1 MLLKKIFSLFLASYA
16 KRKVV
21 LNQETMKA
29 DIRIAFER
37 LKLIKVPTENL
48 VDAKKVRNKI
58 YHDDGIEFLELQ
70 QIINI
75 YCKAIKT
82 EHPLESVSEKSL
94 PEKAAL
100 IRDLNKLKSLAIEDM
115 LSKIREIYRKN
126 KSIFTEEMIT
136 ALVDYKETS
145 ESTQEIIRIYYFLVQ
160 DGEILKTKKQ
170 ELSYI
175 LGSNVVSDENIKK
188 LIEFRNKNILRLV

>member
-1 MLLKKIFSLFLASYA
+1 
-16 KRKVV
+16 
-21 LNQETMKA
+21 
-29 DIRIAFER
+29 
-37 LKLIKVPTENL
+37 
-48 VDAKKVRNKI
+48 
-58 YHDDGIEFLELQ
+58 
-70 QIINI
+70 
-75 YCKAIKT
+75 
-82 EHPLESVSEKSL
+82 
-94 PEKAAL
+94 
-100 IRDLNKLKSLAIEDM
+100 M

>member
-1 MLLKKIFSLFLASYA
+1 MLLKKIFSLFLASHA
-16 KRKVV
+16 KRKIV

-29 DIRIAFER
+29 DARIAFER

-48 VDAKKVRNKI
+48 VDVRRVRNKI
-58 YHDDGIEFLELQ
+58 YYDDNIESLELQ
-70 QIINI
+70 KIIHI
-75 YCKAIKT
+75 YCKAIETK
-82 EHPLESVSEKSL
+82 HPLESVSEKSL

-115 LSKIREIYRKN
+115 LSKIREIYRTN

>member
-29 DIRIAFER
+29 DMRIAFER

-58 YHDDGIEFLELQ
+58 YHDDDIKFLDLQ

-82 EHPLESVSEKSL
+82 EHPLECVNKESL
-94 PEKAAL
+94 SDKEAL
-100 IRDLNKLKSLAIEDM
+100 IRDLCKLKSLAIEDI
-115 LSKIREIYRKN
+115 LSKIREIYRSD
-126 KSIFTEEMIT
+126 KSVFTQEMIT

-145 ESTQEIIRIYYFLVQ
+145 ESTEEIIKIYYFLVQ

>member
-1 MLLKKIFSLFLASYA
+1 MLLRKIASLFLASYA
-16 KRKVV
+16 KRKIV
-21 LNQETMKA
+21 LNQETIKA
-29 DIRIAFER
+29 DARIVFER
-37 LKLIKVPTENL
+37 LKLVKVPTENL
-48 VDAKKVRNKI
+48 IDVKRVRNKI
-58 YHDDGIEFLELQ
+58 YYDENIELLELQ
-70 QIINI
+70 KMINI

-94 PEKAAL
+94 PEKEAL
-100 IRDLNKLKSLAIEDM
+100 IRDLCKLKSLAIEDM
-115 LSKIREIYRKN
+115 LSKIREIYRSN
-126 KSIFTEEMIT
+126 KSVFTEEMIA

-145 ESTQEIIRIYYFLVQ
+145 ESTEEIIKIYYFLVQ

>member
-1 MLLKKIFSLFLASYA
+1 MLLKKIASLFLASYV

-58 YHDDGIEFLELQ
+58 YHDDDIEFLELQ

-94 PEKAAL
+94 PEKEAL
-100 IRDLNKLKSLAIEDM
+100 IRDLCKLKSLAIEDM
-115 LSKIREIYRKN
+115 LSKIREIYRSN
-126 KSIFTEEMIT
+126 KSVFTQEMIA

-145 ESTQEIIRIYYFLVQ
+145 ESTEEIIKIYYFLVQ